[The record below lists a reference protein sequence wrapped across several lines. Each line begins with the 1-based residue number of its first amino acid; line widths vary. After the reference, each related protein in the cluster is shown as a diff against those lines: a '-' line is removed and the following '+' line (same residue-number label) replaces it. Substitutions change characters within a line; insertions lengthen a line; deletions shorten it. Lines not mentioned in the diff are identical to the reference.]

1 MGLRCG
7 THWDAFGEPTARPN
21 INLRVWRFV
30 DNHHMAQLENFRLK
44 VFRAVAAH
52 LNFRKAAEHLF
63 LTQPAVTLQIKAL
76 ENDLGVRLFDRAR
89 GGITLTREG
98 SVLLSYANK
107 VAKLVAEAE
116 RELGRGNGRVS
127 GELPLGV
134 STTIAQYVLPQLLR
148 AFLEENPGIQLSLHS
163 GNTSQVVPPI
173 RW

>member
-1 MGLRCG
+1 MNVLGDIGIDSLQF
-7 THWDAFGEPTARPN
+7 FGVNWIAASSR
-21 INLRVWRFV
+21 LFAVLDSSQFV
-30 DNHHMAQLENFRLK
+30 VLGLK
-44 VFRAVAAH
+44 VSFEGFSSFH
-52 LNFRKAAEHLF
+52 DGAEHLF